1 MWQEKSKG
9 FLKTVLN
16 EWVGKKFDVFFIL
29 GCRRL
34 LRDEVV
40 KHASRRLYGDVSLP
54 IPLSWQGIGIF
65 LFFVLF
71 IGTTFFSLAKYYRV
85 ETVSGVIALNA
96 GSPPILP
103 PRAGVID
110 SIAVSDGQDIGVGAE
125 LAAIRVEEDS
135 ATGVTAAAQIQASIA
150 QQDASLLAQVN
161 ASSQSAEAQLRQL
174 AAQRVGLAA
183 EIDQLQSQ
191 MLLQH
196 GLIDTAQKDYDRA
209 RAVAERGFISQRD
222 LEVREETLL
231 ARQQGLSQLTQSLAT
246 KRAALAEAERSAAQI
261 SAQAQAQNASLAAS
275 RAQVAQQAASTA
287 ASRSYVLRAPVAG
300 KVTALT
306 ARVGQPANPQVPL
319 MTIVPAGSALQAELA
334 VPSSAIGFVKP
345 GQEVRLAIDAFPY
358 QRFGTV
364 KGRILT
370 VAATAISAQGPNG
383 ATVLVYPV
391 KVKLDQSS
399 VNAYGRSEPLVSG
412 MTLTARIVTEKQS
425 LLEWLFEPLYA
436 VQRR

>member
-1 MWQEKSKG
+1 MGEY
-9 FLKTVLN
+9 
-16 EWVGKKFDVFFIL
+16 
-29 GCRRL
+29 
-34 LRDEVV
+34 
-40 KHASRRLYGDVSLP
+40 SR
-54 IPLSWQGIGIF
+54 I
-65 LFFVLF
+65 
-71 IGTTFFSLAKYYRV
+71 
-85 ETVSGVIALNA
+85 EMVSGIIIPDKGVVA
-96 GSPPILP
+96 ILP
-103 PRAGVID
+103 SRGGIITDVQVFDGRSVDDGTEIATIRA
-110 SIAVSDGQDIGVGAE
+110 
-125 LAAIRVEEDS
+125 EEDG
-135 ATGVTAAAQIQASIA
+135 TNVTTPAAEIQASIA
-150 QQDASLLAQVN
+150 QQDASLAAQMAA
-161 ASSQSAEAQLRQL
+161 ASQASYAQLRQL
-174 AAQRVGLAA
+174 AAQKAGLAA
-183 EIDQLQSQ
+183 EIDQLQTQIS
-191 MLLQH
+191 LQH

-222 LEVREETLL
+222 LQVREETLL
-231 ARQQGLSQLTQSLAT
+231 ARRQGLSQLTQSLAT
-246 KRAALAEAERSAAQI
+246 KRAALVEAERSAAQI

-287 ASRSYVLRAPVAG
+287 GSRSYVLRAPVAG

-319 MTIVPAGSALQAELA
+319 MTIVPAGSTLQAELA

-370 VAATAISAQGPNG
+370 VAASAINAQGPNG
-383 ATVLVYPV
+383 TTISVYPV

-412 MTLTARIVTEKQS
+412 MTLTARIVTEKQT

-436 VQRR
+436 VRRR

>member
-1 MWQEKSKG
+1 MQRRGGQLSGDIALFIPAGWQAIG
-9 FLKTVLN
+9 FLL
-16 EWVGKKFDVFFIL
+16 VF
-29 GCRRL
+29 GL
-34 LRDEVV
+34 LIGITFLSFAHYSRVEVV
-40 KHASRRLYGDVSLP
+40 L
-54 IPLSWQGIGIF
+54 
-65 LFFVLF
+65 
-71 IGTTFFSLAKYYRV
+71 GTITLDM
-85 ETVSGVIALNA
+85 
-96 GSPPILP
+96 GSPSILP
-103 PRAGVID
+103 PRAGVIET
-110 SIAVSDGQDIGVGAE
+110 IAVSDGQNVVSGTE
-125 LAAIRVEEDS
+125 LTSIRVEEDS
-135 ATGVTAAAQIQASIA
+135 ANGATVAAQIQASIA
-150 QQDASLLAQVN
+150 QQDSSLAAQMAAGSQASD
-161 ASSQSAEAQLRQL
+161 AQLRQL
-174 AAQRVGLAA
+174 AAQRAGFSA

-191 MLLQH
+191 ISLQH

-222 LEVREETLL
+222 LQVREETLL

-246 KRAALAEAERSAAQI
+246 KRAALVEAERSAAQI

-287 ASRSYVLRAPVAG
+287 GSRSYVLRAPVAG
-300 KVTALT
+300 EVTALT

-319 MTIVPAGSALQAELA
+319 MTIVPAGSTLQAELA

-364 KGRILT
+364 KGRIRT
-370 VAATAISAQGPNG
+370 VAASAISAQGPNG
-383 ATVLVYPV
+383 TTISVYPV

-399 VNAYGRSEPLVSG
+399 VSAYGRREPLVSG

-436 VQRR
+436 VRRR